1 MLLSARMIKGFLDS
15 GCAAT
20 SQVSAP
26 VLEEAGKFGDE
37 LHVWNLQVDRAA
49 LPAPQWDQRFIQ
61 PYLPP
66 QSRLE
71 MEVQLIWV
79 AVMNKKEMI
88 SCNADFS
95 EIGGNMMHA
104 VIANGIVR

>member
-1 MLLSARMIKGFLDS
+1 
-15 GCAAT
+15 
-20 SQVSAP
+20 
-26 VLEEAGKFGDE
+26 
-37 LHVWNLQVDRAA
+37 
-49 LPAPQWDQRFIQ
+49 
-61 PYLPP
+61 
-66 QSRLE
+66 

-104 VIANGIVR
+104 VIANGIVRYALHACSRR